1 MVVKLSSFLSTSLAD
16 GLDSALVTGIIA
28 NTDVALDSG
37 TTGNYIATITGGDG
51 ITVVDGAAHEAAAI
65 VRVDSATVATA
76 DNTLTVTNKTFN
88 LTNNTLT
95 GTLGQ
100 FNAALNGSTFASLD
114 GGETLTNKTLTSPTI
129 NTPQIVGPGSFSKVT
144 TLGLRDQTTNA
155 FDLRVFSNSSTALTD
170 NRTLTVD
177 VENVNRTVKLG
188 GDLII
193 DKELRTAGDFNL
205 LMNLTDS
212 TNITLPTSG
221 TVMQFDSNGASTI
234 TGAFAAGSLSGH
246 YLGADS
252 DVTELVTKAFVDNLG
267 VDASTLG
274 GRDSDYFLNYNNF
287 TNTPAGSVALA
298 SLGVNAPSNPSNGQL
313 WWDDSAGNLYVYY
326 VDSDGDTQWVEAV
339 PQLAA
344 EEYFSTSGGDIAGS
358 VTISN
363 NGKLS
368 INTSSTEATLNI
380 ADIGSTGPAVLISG
394 GSNTEGDITV
404 PHDENLQIGHWNA
417 GTSTFTNRLH
427 VKTDGFVG
435 IGTNAPT
442 AKLHVEVPDNTEFL
456 KATITGNEAWA
467 FKGASGSGS
476 TDYASF
482 GISGGTQA
490 MAWQEDGKVGIGT
503 NAPTKKLHVV
513 GDLHAEPA
521 SGRAEAIF
529 FNKNGETVGGTLNA
543 YHDAN
548 GSAITLGNNYTL
560 TAAGGHNRQDTS
572 KGAWAINSDIR
583 SASSSFN
590 VAYVNTSNSWDK
602 YFDIDASGRVSKP
615 NQPGFSVRQAALN
628 GINASGGYTLF
639 TSLYETHFNT
649 GSHFSTTNGRFTA
662 PVAGKYMFASSVRYD
677 QFGGNYFYTS
687 MFHNGSTLVGRCLSS
702 LTGTYLDQTITACV
716 DMAANDYVYVYIVA
730 SGDTSVNIDPDTFF
744 WGYKVG

>member
-1 MVVKLSSFLSTSLAD
+1 MVVKLSTFLSTSLAD

-51 ITVVDGAAHEAAAI
+51 ITVVNGAAHEADAI

-100 FNAALNGSTFASLD
+100 FNAALNGATFASLD

-155 FDLRVFSNSSTALTD
+155 YDLRVQSNSSTNLTD

-188 GDLII
+188 GDLTI
-193 DKELRTAGDFNL
+193 DKDLRTAGNFNL

-252 DVTELVTKAFVDNLG
+252 DVTELVTKSFVDNLG

-344 EEYFSTSGGDIAGS
+344 QDYVSTANITNSSTGTTFSSNSYNNIKIQTDKDDNGTNDDAVLQFTTGSANTVKAELRFDESTSTFEIGRGDNQGHFSMNDSGIGTFSERLHIQGTDVDTGFGYGTYYTYGADIGGMTTISGPNSYDALTVENTSTEFAGVRIRMRDGNSTSGQYSYWYMNSDVVYFHA
-358 VTISN
+358 N
-363 NGKLS
+363 N
-368 INTSSTEATLNI
+368 NN
-380 ADIGSTGPAVLISG
+380 V
-394 GSNTEGDITV
+394 
-404 PHDENLQIGHWNA
+404 
-417 GTSTFTNRLH
+417 
-427 VKTDGFVG
+427 
-435 IGTNAPT
+435 
-442 AKLHVEVPDNTEFL
+442 
-456 KATITGNEAWA
+456 
-467 FKGASGSGS
+467 
-476 TDYASF
+476 
-482 GISGGTQA
+482 
-490 MAWQEDGKVGIGT
+490 AWQT
-503 NAPTKKLHVV
+503 
-513 GDLHAEPA
+513 
-521 SGRAEAIF
+521 
-529 FNKNGETVGGTLNA
+529 
-543 YHDAN
+543 
-548 GSAITLGNNYTL
+548 
-560 TAAGGHNRQDTS
+560 TAAGAVT
-572 KGAWAINSDIR
+572 
-583 SASSSFN
+583 
-590 VAYVNTSNSWDK
+590 
-602 YFDIDASGRVSKP
+602 KP
-615 NQPGFSVRQAALN
+615 NQPAFSTRGTN
-628 GINASGGYTLF
+628 YTQTNNWTTVIPNNTPL
-639 TSLYETHFNT
+639 NT
-649 GSHFSTTNGRFTA
+649 GSHYNSSTGVFTC
-662 PVAGKYMFASSVRYD
+662 PVE
-677 QFGGNYFYTS
+677 GNYFVMANGLAYPSGTS
-687 MFHNGSTLVGRCLSS
+687 GSGTVYNTGWYKNG
-702 LTGTYLDQTITACV
+702 TIWE
-716 DMAANDYVYVYIVA
+716 DMQDGEYYSNHSNFSNGAIIPCSANDTLEFKFYRPSGTVA
-730 SGDTSVNIDPDTFF
+730 AYSGQFVMY
-744 WGYKVG
+744 GYLLG

>member
-1 MVVKLSSFLSTSLAD
+1 MVVKLSTFLSTSLAD

-51 ITVVDGAAHEAAAI
+51 ITVVNGAAHEADAI
-65 VRVDSATVATA
+65 VRVDSATVATNN
-76 DNTLTVTNKTFN
+76 NTLTVTNKTFN

-155 FDLRVFSNSSTALTD
+155 YDLRVQSNSSTNLTD

-188 GDLII
+188 GDLTI
-193 DKELRTAGDFNL
+193 DKDLRTAGDYHL

-212 TNITLPTSG
+212 TNITLPSSG

-234 TGAFAAGSLSGH
+234 TGAFTAGTLSGH

-252 DVTELVTKAFVDNLG
+252 DVTELVTKSFVDALN
-267 VDASTLG
+267 VDAETLG

-287 TNTPAGSVALA
+287 TNTPSGSVALA
-298 SLGVNAPSNPSNGQL
+298 SLGVSAPSNPSNGQL

-344 EEYFSTSGGDIAGS
+344 EEYVSTSGGTVAGNLI
-358 VTISN
+358 ISN

-368 INTSSTEATLNI
+368 INTSSTEATLNV
-380 ADIGSTGPAVLISG
+380 ADIGSTGPAMLISG

-435 IGTNAPT
+435 LGTDNPV
-442 AKLHVEVPDNTEFL
+442 AKLDVKVNSTTAYSTLSEPREDLIVQNLNGTDNTGVDNY
-456 KATITGNEAWA
+456 ATIGMAVADGATSQGFINYVRTGNNTGK
-467 FKGASGSGS
+467 FTFIQRINASDYEEHLVLDQSGILINPQLPCMSGTAIRDTNGGHASGGNVDTGYNLYVNDLRASNGGHWNNSTGVWTCPVGGKYFVHASFLVDDNHGSGS
-476 TDYASF
+476 LARYAWRLNGTETYKCYNHDKYGSTY
-482 GISGGTQA
+482 GGQ
-490 MAWQEDGKVGIGT
+490 
-503 NAPTKKLHVV
+503 H
-513 GDLHAEPA
+513 
-521 SGRAEAIF
+521 S
-529 FNKNGETVGGTLNA
+529 
-543 YHDAN
+543 
-548 GSAITLGNNYTL
+548 
-560 TAAGGHNRQDTS
+560 AGGILNCSANDT
-572 KGAWAINSDIR
+572 ITI
-583 SASSSFN
+583 
-590 VAYVNTSNSWDK
+590 
-602 YFDIDASGRVSKP
+602 
-615 NQPGFSVRQAALN
+615 QATN
-628 GINASGGYTLF
+628 GLWHAGG
-639 TSLYETHFNT
+639 E
-649 GSHFSTTNGRFTA
+649 SHFSIHFLG
-662 PVAGKYMFASSVRYD
+662 
-677 QFGGNYFYTS
+677 
-687 MFHNGSTLVGRCLSS
+687 
-702 LTGTYLDQTITACV
+702 
-716 DMAANDYVYVYIVA
+716 
-730 SGDTSVNIDPDTFF
+730 
-744 WGYKVG
+744 

>member
-51 ITVVDGAAHEAAAI
+51 ITVVNGAAHEAAAV
-65 VRVDSATVATA
+65 VRVDSATVATS

-298 SLGVNAPSNPSNGQL
+298 SLGTNAPSNPSNGQL

-344 EEYFSTSGGDIAGS
+344 EEYVSAANISNSSTGTTFSSNSYNVVKIQTDKDDNGTNDDAILQFTTGSANTVKAELRFDESTSTFEIGRGDNQGHFSMNDSGIGTFSERLHIQGTNVDTGFGYNTYYTYGADIGGMTTISGPNSYDALTVENTSTEFAGVRIRMRDGNSTSGQYSFWGMNSDV
-358 VTISN
+358 VTFNSSN
-363 NGKLS
+363 S
-368 INTSSTEATLNI
+368 NI
-380 ADIGSTGPAVLISG
+380 A
-394 GSNTEGDITV
+394 
-404 PHDENLQIGHWNA
+404 
-417 GTSTFTNRLH
+417 
-427 VKTDGFVG
+427 
-435 IGTNAPT
+435 
-442 AKLHVEVPDNTEFL
+442 
-456 KATITGNEAWA
+456 
-467 FKGASGSGS
+467 
-476 TDYASF
+476 
-482 GISGGTQA
+482 
-490 MAWQEDGKVGIGT
+490 WQ
-503 NAPTKKLHVV
+503 
-513 GDLHAEPA
+513 
-521 SGRAEAIF
+521 S
-529 FNKNGETVGGTLNA
+529 
-543 YHDAN
+543 
-548 GSAITLGNNYTL
+548 
-560 TAAGGHNRQDTS
+560 TAAGAVT
-572 KGAWAINSDIR
+572 
-583 SASSSFN
+583 
-590 VAYVNTSNSWDK
+590 
-602 YFDIDASGRVSKP
+602 KP
-615 NQPGFSVRQAALN
+615 NQPAFSTRGTNYTQT
-628 GINASGGYTLF
+628 NAWVTVKPANTPL
-639 TSLYETHFNT
+639 NT
-649 GSHFSTTNGRFTA
+649 GSHYNSSTGVFTC
-662 PVAGKYMFASSVRYD
+662 PVE
-677 QFGGNYFYTS
+677 GNYFV
-687 MFHNGSTLVGRCLSS
+687 MANGLAYPSG
-702 LTGTYLDQTITACV
+702 TGGSGPVFNTGWYKNGTIWE
-716 DMAANDYVYVYIVA
+716 DMQNGEYYSNHTNFSNGAIIPCSANDTLEFKFYRP
-730 SGDTSVNIDPDTFF
+730 SGTVTAYSGQFVMY
-744 WGYKVG
+744 GYLLG

>member
-1 MVVKLSSFLSTSLAD
+1 MVVKLSTFLSTSLAD

-51 ITVVDGAAHEAAAI
+51 ITVVNGAAHEADAI
-65 VRVDSATVATA
+65 VRVDSATVATS
-76 DNTLTVTNKTFN
+76 DNTLTVTNKTIN

-129 NTPQIVGPGSFSKVT
+129 NTPLIVGPGSFSKVT

-155 FDLRVFSNSSTALTD
+155 FDLRVQSNSSTNLTD

-234 TGAFAAGSLSGH
+234 TGAFSAGSLAGH

-252 DVTELVTKAFVDNLG
+252 DVTELVTKSFVDNLG

-344 EEYFSTSGGDIAGS
+344 EEYLSTSGGNVAGNLI
-358 VTISN
+358 ISN
-363 NGKLS
+363 NGK
-368 INTSSTEATLNI
+368 IGIGTNTPEATLHVE
-380 ADIGSTGPAVLISG
+380 DVGTTGPAVHIAG
-394 GSNTEGDITV
+394 GSGTEGDITV
-404 PHDENLQIGHWNA
+404 PHDENLQIGHWNETTNTYTDRLSMNDSGIFTFDQRLHIQGTDVDTGFGFGSYYTYGA
-417 GTSTFTNRLH
+417 DIGGMTTISGPNSYDALTVENTSTDFAGARIRLR
-427 VKTDGFVG
+427 DGNS
-435 IGTNAPT
+435 T
-442 AKLHVEVPDNTEFL
+442 
-456 KATITGNEAWA
+456 
-467 FKGASGSGS
+467 SGQ
-476 TDYASF
+476 YSF
-482 GISGGTQA
+482 WYMNSDVVYFNSNNNNV
-490 MAWQEDGKVGIGT
+490 AWQSTADGMVT
-503 NAPTKKLHVV
+503 
-513 GDLHAEPA
+513 
-521 SGRAEAIF
+521 
-529 FNKNGETVGGTLNA
+529 
-543 YHDAN
+543 
-548 GSAITLGNNYTL
+548 
-560 TAAGGHNRQDTS
+560 
-572 KGAWAINSDIR
+572 
-583 SASSSFN
+583 
-590 VAYVNTSNSWDK
+590 
-602 YFDIDASGRVSKP
+602 KP
-615 NQPGFSVRQAALN
+615 NQPMFKANYNGTTLSVAAN
-628 GINASGGYTLF
+628 TKITHNREIYDVGGDF
-639 TSLYETHFNT
+639 DPSN
-649 GSHFSTTNGRFTA
+649 SRFTA
-662 PVAGKYMFASSVRYD
+662 PTEGKYMMLFHIIY
-677 QFGGNYFYTS
+677 QGNYTSAYIDLKVNNSLYTNHG
-687 MFHNGSTLVGRCLSS
+687 FRHHFSS
-702 LTGTYLDQTITACV
+702 SEGASAWHSIYITTILDLYT
-716 DMAANDYVYVYIVA
+716 NDYVEIFNGGHGGTTYHGNDWHQW
-730 SGDTSVNIDPDTFF
+730 SGYLL
-744 WGYKVG
+744 G

>member
-177 VENVNRTVKLG
+177 VENVNRSVKLG

-234 TGAFAAGSLSGH
+234 TGAFTAGTLSGH

-252 DVTELVTKAFVDNLG
+252 DVTELVTKSFVDNLG

-344 EEYFSTSGGDIAGS
+344 EDF
-358 VTISN
+358 VSN
-363 NGKLS
+363 AN
-368 INTSSTEATLNI
+368 ITNSST
-380 ADIGSTGPAVLISG
+380 
-394 GSNTEGDITV
+394 
-404 PHDENLQIGHWNA
+404 
-417 GTSTFTNRLH
+417 GTTFTSNSYNIITIETD
-427 VKTDGFVG
+427 KNDDEANTDGIIKITNGSSGAVKGEIRWDESTNTFELSHGDNQNHLCITSEGHVG
-435 IGTNAPT
+435 IGTNAPADANWNSST
-442 AKLHVEVPDNTEFL
+442 YGNTEFAIDGGGGYSVL
-456 KATITGNEAWA
+456 HMRGDGAGSSNTRFSMGVGDDKFFMAYDDVNNTHRLCVQDDVFMVNQTTATALMGVCVRGGLRVAQI
-467 FKGASGSGS
+467 ASDTNNISGTDAIFHLTKQDNKDWGMISTNNAGSG
-476 TDYASF
+476 TDYGIKVEVASNASYAYAVNDGTAIRF
-482 GISGGTQA
+482 QVNGNGNVQNQNNSYGSISDQRLKENIA
-490 MAWQEDGKVGIGT
+490 
-503 NAPTKKLHVV
+503 
-513 GDLHAEPA
+513 
-521 SGRAEAIF
+521 
-529 FNKNGETVGGTLNA
+529 
-543 YHDAN
+543 DAN
-548 GSAITLGNNYTL
+548 S
-560 TAAGGHNRQDTS
+560 QWD
-572 KGAWAINSDIR
+572 DIKNLR
-583 SASSSFN
+583 IRKYSMIEDSSS
-590 VAYVNTSNSWDK
+590 VANQIGVIAQELESDGM
-602 YFDIDASGRVSKP
+602 SGLV
-615 NQPGFSVRQAALN
+615 L
-628 GINASGGYTLF
+628 
-639 TSLYETHFNT
+639 ETPDLIE
-649 GSHFSTTNGRFTA
+649 STTDQAGTSTKTVKYSVLYMKAVKALQEAMIKIEDLEAR
-662 PVAGKYMFASSVRYD
+662 VA
-677 QFGGNYFYTS
+677 
-687 MFHNGSTLVGRCLSS
+687 TLEG
-702 LTGTYLDQTITACV
+702 
-716 DMAANDYVYVYIVA
+716 
-730 SGDTSVNIDPDTFF
+730 
-744 WGYKVG
+744 

>member
-1 MVVKLSSFLSTSLAD
+1 MVVKLSTFLSTSLAD

-51 ITVVDGAAHEAAAI
+51 ITVVNGAAHEADAI
-65 VRVDSATVATA
+65 VRVDSATVATS

-100 FNAALNGSTFASLD
+100 FNAALNGATFASLD

-155 FDLRVFSNSSTALTD
+155 FDLRVQSNSSTNLTD

-234 TGAFAAGSLSGH
+234 TGAFSAGSLAGH

-344 EEYFSTSGGDIAGS
+344 EDFFSTSGGTIAGA
-358 VTISN
+358 VTITSGKFNHRSAATDGLSN
-363 NGKLS
+363 FALADNA
-368 INTSSTEATLNI
+368 NMSTYA
-380 ADIGSTGPAVLISG
+380 
-394 GSNTEGDITV
+394 TEGS
-404 PHDENLQIGHWNA
+404 LQIGAHNTGSWA
-417 GTSTFTNRLH
+417 SHITL
-427 VKTDGFVG
+427 
-435 IGTNAPT
+435 TNAPT
-442 AKLHVEVPDNTEFL
+442 SGTNNHWVIHHNPTTGVSGYADALSFRRQSTNTANSIGGDGAGTTALVLQSDGRAQFNGSQAGENIALDGRMRIHGSDYQQLKLSSDTNQGWAGIQFCDIISPTNGNNGLSDADQLGFLRFSHGDGLNQTVSGQSANAGYVFGSTENVNVISL
-456 KATITGNEAWA
+456 QWGMGATSYGNNAGEIR
-467 FKGASGSGS
+467 FGSG
-476 TDYASF
+476 
-482 GISGGTQA
+482 
-490 MAWQEDGKVGIGT
+490 
-503 NAPTKKLHVV
+503 
-513 GDLHAEPA
+513 
-521 SGRAEAIF
+521 
-529 FNKNGETVGGTLNA
+529 
-543 YHDAN
+543 
-548 GSAITLGNNYTL
+548 
-560 TAAGGHNRQDTS
+560 
-572 KGAWAINSDIR
+572 
-583 SASSSFN
+583 
-590 VAYVNTSNSWDK
+590 VNTTYGTSSDRRIKENISS
-602 YFDIDASGRVSKP
+602 IDVGVAKTKILAMNPVTFNMINDPNETPVEHTGFIAQEMHEVMPEVVIGHGVIDEQTGDSATMSIDYSKLTPVLVS
-615 NQPGFSVRQAALN
+615 ALQEALTK
-628 GINASGGYTLF
+628 IDSLEARIATL
-639 TSLYETHFNT
+639 E
-649 GSHFSTTNGRFTA
+649 G
-662 PVAGKYMFASSVRYD
+662 
-677 QFGGNYFYTS
+677 
-687 MFHNGSTLVGRCLSS
+687 
-702 LTGTYLDQTITACV
+702 
-716 DMAANDYVYVYIVA
+716 
-730 SGDTSVNIDPDTFF
+730 
-744 WGYKVG
+744 

>member
-234 TGAFAAGSLSGH
+234 TGAFTAGTLSGH

-252 DVTELVTKAFVDNLG
+252 DVTELVTKSFVDNLG

-344 EEYFSTSGGDIAGS
+344 EEYVSAANISNSSTGTTFSSNSYNVVKIQTDKDDNGTNDDAILQFTTGSANTVKAELRFDESTSTFEIGRGDNQGHFSMNDSGIGTFSERLHIQGTNVDTGFGYNTYYTYGADIGGMTTISGPNSYDALTVENTSTEFAGVRIRMRDGNSTSGQYSFWGMNSDV
-358 VTISN
+358 VTFNSSN
-363 NGKLS
+363 S
-368 INTSSTEATLNI
+368 NI
-380 ADIGSTGPAVLISG
+380 A
-394 GSNTEGDITV
+394 
-404 PHDENLQIGHWNA
+404 
-417 GTSTFTNRLH
+417 
-427 VKTDGFVG
+427 
-435 IGTNAPT
+435 
-442 AKLHVEVPDNTEFL
+442 
-456 KATITGNEAWA
+456 
-467 FKGASGSGS
+467 
-476 TDYASF
+476 
-482 GISGGTQA
+482 
-490 MAWQEDGKVGIGT
+490 WQ
-503 NAPTKKLHVV
+503 
-513 GDLHAEPA
+513 
-521 SGRAEAIF
+521 S
-529 FNKNGETVGGTLNA
+529 
-543 YHDAN
+543 
-548 GSAITLGNNYTL
+548 
-560 TAAGGHNRQDTS
+560 TAAGAVT
-572 KGAWAINSDIR
+572 
-583 SASSSFN
+583 
-590 VAYVNTSNSWDK
+590 
-602 YFDIDASGRVSKP
+602 KP
-615 NQPGFSVRQAALN
+615 NQPAFSTRGTNYTQT
-628 GINASGGYTLF
+628 NAWVTVKPANTPL
-639 TSLYETHFNT
+639 NT
-649 GSHFSTTNGRFTA
+649 GSHYNSSTGVFTC
-662 PVAGKYMFASSVRYD
+662 PVE
-677 QFGGNYFYTS
+677 GNYFV
-687 MFHNGSTLVGRCLSS
+687 MANGLAYPSG
-702 LTGTYLDQTITACV
+702 TGGSGPVFNTGWYKNGTIWE
-716 DMAANDYVYVYIVA
+716 DMQNGEYYSNHTNFSNGAIIPCSANDTLEFKFYRP
-730 SGDTSVNIDPDTFF
+730 SGTVTAYSGQFVMY
-744 WGYKVG
+744 GYLLG

>member
-1 MVVKLSSFLSTSLAD
+1 MVVKLSTFLSTSLAD
-16 GLDSALVTGIIA
+16 GLDSALVTGIIQ

-37 TTGNYIATITGGDG
+37 TTGNYIATITAGDG
-51 ITVVDGAAHEAAAI
+51 ITVVDGAAHEADAI

-129 NTPQIVGPGSFSKVT
+129 NTPQIIGPGSFSKIT
-144 TLGLRDQTTNA
+144 TLGLRDQTTNQY
-155 FDLRVFSNSSTALTD
+155 DLRVQSNSSTNLTD

-188 GDLII
+188 GNLTI
-193 DKELRTAGDFNL
+193 DKDLRTAGDYHL

-234 TGAFAAGSLSGH
+234 TGAFSAGSLSGH

-287 TNTPAGSVALA
+287 TNLPAGSVALA
-298 SLGVNAPSNPSNGQL
+298 SLGTTAPNSPQNGQL

-344 EEYFSTSGGDIAGS
+344 EEYVSTAGGTIAGNLVVDS
-358 VTISN
+358 DLTV
-363 NGKLS
+363 NGRVNS
-368 INTSSTEATLNI
+368 
-380 ADIGSTGPAVLISG
+380 
-394 GSNTEGDITV
+394 
-404 PHDENLQIGHWNA
+404 
-417 GTSTFTNRLH
+417 
-427 VKTDGFVG
+427 
-435 IGTNAPT
+435 
-442 AKLHVEVPDNTEFL
+442 
-456 KATITGNEAWA
+456 
-467 FKGASGSGS
+467 
-476 TDYASF
+476 
-482 GISGGTQA
+482 
-490 MAWQEDGKVGIGT
+490 
-503 NAPTKKLHVV
+503 
-513 GDLHAEPA
+513 LHAEPA

-529 FNKNGETVGGTLNA
+529 FTKSGETVGGTLSA

-560 TAAGGHNRQDTS
+560 TSNGGHNRQDTN
-572 KGAWAINSDIR
+572 KGAWALNMDGR
-583 SASSSFN
+583 PASSSFS

-615 NQPGFSVRQAALN
+615 NQPGFSVRSAALN
-628 GINASGGYTLF
+628 AIDASGGYTLF
-639 TSLYETHFNT
+639 TSLYTTHFNT
-649 GSHFSTTNGRFTA
+649 GSHFSSSNGRFTA

-677 QFGGNYFYTS
+677 SFGGSYFYTS
-687 MFHNGSTLVGRCLSS
+687 MFHNGTALVGRSLSS

-716 DMAANDYVYVYIVA
+716 DMAANDFVYVYIVA
-730 SGDTSVNIDPDTFF
+730 AGATSINIDPDTFF

>member
-51 ITVVDGAAHEAAAI
+51 ITVVNGAAHEAAAV
-65 VRVDSATVATA
+65 VRVDSATVATS

-234 TGAFAAGSLSGH
+234 TGAFTAGTLSGH

-252 DVTELVTKAFVDNLG
+252 DVTELVTKTLVDGLG

-344 EEYFSTSGGDIAGS
+344 EDFYSTSGGAIAGN
-358 VTISN
+358 VTITGTGSN
-363 NGKLS
+363 NALAVSKATNNFISLERS
-368 INTSSTEATLNI
+368 NKSSGTGFFGVNVETNSQTTMAYDATGNMV
-380 ADIGSTGPAVLISG
+380 IGSSTGPSTQAGFTQTMKFNG
-394 GSNTEGDITV
+394 GS
-404 PHDENLQIGHWNA
+404 
-417 GTSTFTNRLH
+417 
-427 VKTDGFVG
+427 GFVG
-435 IGTNAPT
+435 IGPVSDAEAPLEIYWPYGNVTSGLMNQLTLTVPTNAYGNGPKMTWAVDWGGYIKT
-442 AKLHVEVPDNTEFL
+442 AE
-456 KATITGNEAWA
+456 I
-467 FKGASGSGS
+467 GSPNV
-476 TDYASF
+476 
-482 GISGGTQA
+482 SGGGGYGGELRFATNGQA
-490 MAWQEDGKVGIGT
+490 INTMTERMRIYNDTLVKIGENLGT
-503 NAPTKKLHVV
+503 KLGNAPLMIERQESTHDTCIRTKN
-513 GDLHAEPA
+513 P
-521 SGRAEAIF
+521 STNSR
-529 FNKNGETVGGTLNA
+529 
-543 YHDAN
+543 YHLDF
-548 GSAITLGNNYTL
+548 
-560 TAAGGHNRQDTS
+560 H
-572 KGAWAINSDIR
+572 
-583 SASSSFN
+583 
-590 VAYVNTSNSWDK
+590 
-602 YFDIDASGRVSKP
+602 
-615 NQPGFSVRQAALN
+615 
-628 GINASGGYTLF
+628 
-639 TSLYETHFNT
+639 NT
-649 GSHFSTTNGRFTA
+649 GGSQGNVTVN
-662 PVAGKYMFASSVRYD
+662 ASSVSYNSTSDYRKKENV
-677 QFGGNYFYTS
+677 NYTWDGIAATKLLKPAKFNFIGESDTIHGFLAHEVS
-687 MFHNGSTLVGRCLSS
+687 DVVPIAV
-702 LTGTYLDQTITACV
+702 TGTKDQVDDSDRPVYQSMDASKLVPVLTKALQEAITKIESLEAR
-716 DMAANDYVYVYIVA
+716 VA
-730 SGDTSVNIDPDTFF
+730 TLEG
-744 WGYKVG
+744 

>member
-51 ITVVDGAAHEAAAI
+51 ITVVNGAAHEAAAV
-65 VRVDSATVATA
+65 VRVDSATVATS

-234 TGAFAAGSLSGH
+234 TGAFTAGTLSGH

-252 DVTELVTKAFVDNLG
+252 DVTELVTKSFVDNLG

-344 EEYFSTSGGDIAGS
+344 QDYVSTANITNSSTGTTFGSNSYNVIKIQTDKDDNGTNDDAILQFTTGSANTVKAELRFDESTSTFEIGRGDNQGHFSMNDSGIGTFSERLHIQGTNVDTGFGYNTYYTYGADVGGMTTISGPNSYDALTVENTSTEFAGVRIRMRDGNSTSGQYSFWGMNSDVVTFNRSNSSIAWQSTAGGILSQPNKPAMSGTAIRDTNSGNSPTNGNIDTGYNVYVATLRVNNGSHWNNSTGVWTCPVEGLYYVCASWLVDDNHTAGS
-358 VTISN
+358 LARYAWLH
-363 NGKLS
+363 NG
-368 INTSSTEATLNI
+368 TEI
-380 ADIGSTGPAVLISG
+380 YKCYVHDKYGSTYGGQHSASGIISA
-394 GSNTEGDITV
+394 SANDTIT
-404 PHDENLQIGHWNA
+404 I
-417 GTSTFTNRLH
+417 
-427 VKTDGFVG
+427 
-435 IGTNAPT
+435 
-442 AKLHVEVPDNTEFL
+442 
-456 KATITGNEAWA
+456 KATNGLWHAGNE
-467 FKGASGSGS
+467 S
-476 TDYASF
+476 
-482 GISGGTQA
+482 
-490 MAWQEDGKVGIGT
+490 
-503 NAPTKKLHVV
+503 
-513 GDLHAEPA
+513 
-521 SGRAEAIF
+521 
-529 FNKNGETVGGTLNA
+529 
-543 YHDAN
+543 
-548 GSAITLGNNYTL
+548 
-560 TAAGGHNRQDTS
+560 
-572 KGAWAINSDIR
+572 
-583 SASSSFN
+583 
-590 VAYVNTSNSWDK
+590 
-602 YFDIDASGRVSKP
+602 
-615 NQPGFSVRQAALN
+615 GFSIHL
-628 GINASGGYTLF
+628 L
-639 TSLYETHFNT
+639 
-649 GSHFSTTNGRFTA
+649 
-662 PVAGKYMFASSVRYD
+662 
-677 QFGGNYFYTS
+677 
-687 MFHNGSTLVGRCLSS
+687 
-702 LTGTYLDQTITACV
+702 
-716 DMAANDYVYVYIVA
+716 
-730 SGDTSVNIDPDTFF
+730 
-744 WGYKVG
+744 

>member
-298 SLGVNAPSNPSNGQL
+298 SLGTNAPSNPSNGQL

-344 EEYFSTSGGDIAGS
+344 EEYVSAANISNSSTGTTFSSNSYNVVKIQTDKDDNGTNDDAILQFTTGSANTVKAELRFDESTSTFEIGRGDNQGHFSMNDSGIGTFSERLHIQGTNVDTGFGYNTYYTYGADIGGMTTISGPNSYDALTVENTSTEFAGVRIRMRDGNSTSGQYSFWGMNSDV
-358 VTISN
+358 VTFNSSN
-363 NGKLS
+363 S
-368 INTSSTEATLNI
+368 NI
-380 ADIGSTGPAVLISG
+380 A
-394 GSNTEGDITV
+394 
-404 PHDENLQIGHWNA
+404 
-417 GTSTFTNRLH
+417 
-427 VKTDGFVG
+427 
-435 IGTNAPT
+435 
-442 AKLHVEVPDNTEFL
+442 
-456 KATITGNEAWA
+456 
-467 FKGASGSGS
+467 
-476 TDYASF
+476 
-482 GISGGTQA
+482 
-490 MAWQEDGKVGIGT
+490 WQ
-503 NAPTKKLHVV
+503 
-513 GDLHAEPA
+513 
-521 SGRAEAIF
+521 S
-529 FNKNGETVGGTLNA
+529 
-543 YHDAN
+543 
-548 GSAITLGNNYTL
+548 
-560 TAAGGHNRQDTS
+560 TAAGAVT
-572 KGAWAINSDIR
+572 
-583 SASSSFN
+583 
-590 VAYVNTSNSWDK
+590 
-602 YFDIDASGRVSKP
+602 KP
-615 NQPGFSVRQAALN
+615 NQPAFSTRGTNYTQT
-628 GINASGGYTLF
+628 NAWVTVKPANTPL
-639 TSLYETHFNT
+639 NT
-649 GSHFSTTNGRFTA
+649 GSHYNSSTGVFTC
-662 PVAGKYMFASSVRYD
+662 PVE
-677 QFGGNYFYTS
+677 GNYFV
-687 MFHNGSTLVGRCLSS
+687 MANGLAYPSG
-702 LTGTYLDQTITACV
+702 TGGSGPVFNTGWYKNGTIWE
-716 DMAANDYVYVYIVA
+716 DMQNGEYYSNHTNFSNGAIIPCSANDTLEFKFYRP
-730 SGDTSVNIDPDTFF
+730 SGTVTAYSGQFVMY
-744 WGYKVG
+744 GYLLG